1 MPFAGTVIISMNP
14 QYSGGSDNLYRF
26 MANIITQ
33 ITNETLRGLLD
44 KSNIENI
51 KHIRD
56 DLERLKTYYNP
67 DNNLPLYDVL
77 SSERIMNLP
86 EWKQTRASIIQLL
99 DRYINTI
106 NTFIAQ
112 SGQQAGRRRSST
124 KRNSKRRNHK
134 KRSTKK
140 GGAYY
145 LGVEAPKVGGL
156 AQIVPVYDPLKP
168 AFSPRM
174 LYDYPSPAYLTEPK
188 LIDTGLKGGK
198 RRSLRKK
205 QRGGVDPAFLLPQ
218 DGTGPILN
226 DADLKGNFSPDMMTR
241 SFNCHQ
247 PYWGPSCT

>member
-1 MPFAGTVIISMNP
+1 MGNWISLFQTLGSGGATSFQDFEDEKRLRQYIQIINNVITENLGEKDIYGLERLLYVLQGHTLKLHFMPFAGTVKISMNP

-99 DRYINTI
+99 NRYINTI
-106 NTFIAQ
+106 NEFIAQ

-124 KRNSKRRNHK
+124 K
-134 KRSTKK
+134 KRSS
-140 GGAYY
+140 
-145 LGVEAPKVGGL
+145 PKR
-156 AQIVPVYDPLKP
+156 KRS
-168 AFSPRM
+168 SP
-174 LYDYPSPAYLTEPK
+174 
-188 LIDTGLKGGK
+188 K
-198 RRSLRKK
+198 R
-205 QRGGVDPAFLLPQ
+205 
-218 DGTGPILN
+218 N
-226 DADLKGNFSPDMMTR
+226 
-241 SFNCHQ
+241 
-247 PYWGPSCT
+247 

>member
-1 MPFAGTVIISMNP
+1 MPTKRRLSKRKMKGGSAPYPDYFGTAGPASCSTVQPIINVPSCNEGLNPAPYAYGCGVGLGSSINYGSQDAFASRYFVGATA
-14 QYSGGSDNLYRF
+14 SGG
-26 MANIITQ
+26 
-33 ITNETLRGLLD
+33 
-44 KSNIENI
+44 
-51 KHIRD
+51 
-56 DLERLKTYYNP
+56 
-67 DNNLPLYDVL
+67 
-77 SSERIMNLP
+77 
-86 EWKQTRASIIQLL
+86 
-99 DRYINTI
+99 
-106 NTFIAQ
+106 
-112 SGQQAGRRRSST
+112 GRRRSST

>member
-1 MPFAGTVIISMNP
+1 MGNWISLFQTLGSGGATSFQDFEDEKRLRQYIQIINNVITENLGEKDIYGLERLLYVLQGHTLKLHFMPFAGTVIISMNP

-99 DRYINTI
+99 NRYINTI
-106 NTFIAQ
+106 NEFIAQ

-124 KRNSKRRNHK
+124 K
-134 KRSTKK
+134 KRSS
-140 GGAYY
+140 
-145 LGVEAPKVGGL
+145 PKR
-156 AQIVPVYDPLKP
+156 KRS
-168 AFSPRM
+168 SP
-174 LYDYPSPAYLTEPK
+174 
-188 LIDTGLKGGK
+188 K
-198 RRSLRKK
+198 R
-205 QRGGVDPAFLLPQ
+205 
-218 DGTGPILN
+218 N
-226 DADLKGNFSPDMMTR
+226 
-241 SFNCHQ
+241 
-247 PYWGPSCT
+247 